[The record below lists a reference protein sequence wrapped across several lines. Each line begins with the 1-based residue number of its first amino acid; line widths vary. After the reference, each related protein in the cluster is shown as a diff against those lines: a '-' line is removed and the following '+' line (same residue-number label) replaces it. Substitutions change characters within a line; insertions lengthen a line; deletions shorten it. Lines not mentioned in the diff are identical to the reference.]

1 MGSFNSIIYY
11 ISHLENGDNKIEVNK
26 DDEGETTTDLYYT
39 IITDYDFSVQPKY
52 KSKTYNTV
60 YNTEVS

>member
-1 MGSFNSIIYY
+1 M
-11 ISHLENGDNKIEVNK
+11 NKE
-26 DDEGETTTDLYYT
+26 DEGETTTDLYYT